1 MEENMVRS
9 SRLSVYVLGISS
21 YESHILVLTFFA
33 MPQVEEAEIS
43 GDLFLRSGI
52 VESSRYALSLA
63 NQFYAE
69 TFNYARL
76 SYVYRKLA
84 HVVTSQVPIIDASN
98 QLELSSPLGRFYKV
112 YFHGGAPDDL
122 LHSQVSKI
130 LT

>member
-1 MEENMVRS
+1 MS
-9 SRLSVYVLGISS
+9 
-21 YESHILVLTFFA
+21 ILTKIFDFNSNLRMHVSFDA
-33 MPQVEEAEIS
+33 SQVEEAEIS

-76 SYVYRKLA
+76 AHVYRKLA
-84 HVVTSQVPIIDASN
+84 HVVTSQVPVIDASN
-98 QLELSSPLGRFYKV
+98 QLELSSQLGRFYKV

-122 LHSQVSKI
+122 LHSQVR
-130 LT
+130 

>member
-1 MEENMVRS
+1 
-9 SRLSVYVLGISS
+9 
-21 YESHILVLTFFA
+21 VLTFFA
-33 MPQVEEAEIS
+33 KPQVEEAEIS

-76 SYVYRKLA
+76 AYVYRKLA

-122 LHSQVSKI
+122 LHSQVRKI